1 MKVTY
6 LVFEKGIGSALRVA
20 TKEEW
25 NRIMQENRA
34 LPREQRRFFM
44 QDTFEDC
51 GSMDSLYIET
61 TREKYDEWHAENER
75 RYRKRK
81 SYGEVEILSLD
92 VSTQTADDSCMV
104 DVLEDGVDWE
114 NAIIDN
120 IRMKELRV
128 KLATWR
134 EWANELLDY
143 YLVGEKTAATR
154 ILSEKYGVSE
164 KTIRLRKRL
173 LEEFIRDYFCE

>member
-1 MKVTY
+1 
-6 LVFEKGIGSALRVA
+6 
-20 TKEEW
+20 
-25 NRIMQENRA
+25 
-34 LPREQRRFFM
+34 
-44 QDTFEDC
+44 
-51 GSMDSLYIET
+51 
-61 TREKYDEWHAENER
+61 
-75 RYRKRK
+75 
-81 SYGEVEILSLD
+81 
-92 VSTQTADDSCMV
+92 MV